1 MLEKK
6 CQIFCRLLTETKI
19 VYMGLKRGIM
29 LLISALIISN
39 ISLIFSV
46 VWQGVYGT
54 TQQVKRNSK
63 DQKGKISPR
72 DQRHLQTACFETPIN
87 VDFFSVFGYI
97 LPFLDRVI
105 VNSLKST
112 SPLQESRV

>member
-1 MLEKK
+1 
-6 CQIFCRLLTETKI
+6 
-19 VYMGLKRGIM
+19 M

-46 VWQGVYGT
+46 VWHGVYGT

-63 DQKGKISPR
+63 DQKGQISPR

-87 VDFFSVFGYI
+87 VDVFSLFGYI
-97 LPFLDRVI
+97 LSFLDRVI

-112 SPLQESRV
+112 SPLEESRV